1 MVAVERR
8 LDADRIYRSLWRCS
22 NSDSDT
28 DADTNADAYSN
39 AGWGV
44 AQQHTRSA
52 RKSDR
57 RQPGCC
63 VDAVRRY
70 QYYAQRN
77 LGRWWSGFSTAVL
90 HSDRLHIRHR
100 LGMVAV
106 ERQFMDTNRRY
117 RSVWWCANSNSDAHA
132 DSNSNSDADSNS
144 DSITNADRRVA
155 KQYARPAGDFDYR
168 QRRCRLDSYCQRRDF
183 AQRQLISRRIGF
195 ANSLL

>member
-22 NSDSDT
+22 NSDT
-28 DADTNADAYSN
+28 DAYSDTNADAYSN

-77 LGRWWSGFSTAVL
+77 LGRRWSGFSTAVL

-106 ERQFMDTNRRY
+106 ERQFMDTH
-117 RSVWWCANSNSDAHA
+117 RSCRPMWRITNANA
-132 DSNSNSDADSNS
+132 DADSNS
-144 DSITNADRRVA
+144 DADTDSYSNTDANRRV
-155 KQYARPAGDFDYR
+155 
-168 QRRCRLDSYCQRRDF
+168 SE
-183 AQRQLISRRIGF
+183 
-195 ANSLL
+195 